1 MWTSQL
7 VNREDLF
14 DPKRTNKKGK
24 RTERGA
30 YNISLYHE
38 EYGSQDAETI
48 ELLLVHQRR
57 GLLRL
62 AEEMNEPL
70 LAHQHPT
77 DSVRGSVQT

>member
-30 YNISLYHE
+30 YKILYNI
-38 EYGSQDAETI
+38 
-48 ELLLVHQRR
+48 
-57 GLLRL
+57 GL
-62 AEEMNEPL
+62 P
-70 LAHQHPT
+70 HQHPT
-77 DSVRGSVQT
+77 DSVRRSVQT